1 MRSLP
6 SFRRKW
12 IAISKLGG
20 NNIAAEK
27 PTRLNEQITVPKVRL
42 IDAEGNQV
50 GIVPIREALL
60 KAQESELDLVEI
72 SPTAKPPVCR
82 VMDYG
87 KFLFEVNKKRQ
98 VAKKKQK
105 QVQIKEIKFRPGTD
119 EGDYQV
125 KLRNLTR
132 FLEEGDKAKITLR
145 FRGREMTHQEIGLEV
160 LARIEKDLTELG
172 VVEQRPKME
181 GKQMV
186 MVISPKKKD

>member
-1 MRSLP
+1 MDMQLVGGAVVSLV
-6 SFRRKW
+6 SL
-12 IAISKLGG
+12 LGG

-186 MVISPKKKD
+186 MVISPKKID

>member
-1 MRSLP
+1 MQ
-6 SFRRKW
+6 KW

-50 GIVPIREALL
+50 GIVPIREALT

-105 QVQIKEIKFRPGTD
+105 QVQIKEVKFRPGTD

-125 KLRNLTR
+125 KLRNLIR
-132 FLEEGDKAKITLR
+132 FLEEGDKAKVTLR
-145 FRGREMTHQEIGLEV
+145 FRGREMTHQELGLEV
-160 LARIEKDLTELG
+160 LARVEKDLGELG

>member
-1 MRSLP
+1 MRS
-6 SFRRKW
+6 SRNFRRKW

>member
-1 MRSLP
+1 MRSLLDL
-6 SFRRKW
+6 RQKW
-12 IAISKLGG
+12 IVISKLGG

-50 GIVPIREALL
+50 GIVSIREALA

-105 QVQIKEIKFRPGTD
+105 QVQLKEIKFRPGTD

-125 KLRNLTR
+125 KLRNLIR

-160 LARIEKDLTELG
+160 LARIEKDLAELG

>member
-1 MRSLP
+1 M
-6 SFRRKW
+6 
-12 IAISKLGG
+12 
-20 NNIAAEK
+20 
-27 PTRLNEQITVPKVRL
+27 PKVRL

-50 GIVPIREALL
+50 GIVSIREALA